1 MTSIIYILYFN
12 GNFFVLPDVDFS
24 PKVITKL
31 KLMTLTTLIIT
42 SAFIYDISLTITEM
56 RVMRIRYH
64 DFGTIIL

>member
-12 GNFFVLPDVDFS
+12 GNFFVLPDVDFN

-56 RVMRIRYH
+56 LVIRYY

>member
-1 MTSIIYILYFN
+1 MIYILYFD
-12 GNFFVLPDVDFS
+12 GNFFVLNTDVDFN

-31 KLMTLTTLIIT
+31 KLMTLTTLLIT

-56 RVMRIRYH
+56 LVIRYY